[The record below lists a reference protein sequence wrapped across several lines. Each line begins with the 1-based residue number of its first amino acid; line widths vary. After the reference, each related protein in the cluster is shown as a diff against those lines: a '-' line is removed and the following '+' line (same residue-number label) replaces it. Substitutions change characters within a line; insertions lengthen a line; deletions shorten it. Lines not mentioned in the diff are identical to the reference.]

1 VRASAVTVLRK
12 ASTLAV
18 VLSASDGTRHS
29 LEGAF
34 SSGRRASS
42 AGTGDAT
49 VGAGD
54 SGRGTSVNQEC
65 LARRDGAGNLIV

>member
-1 VRASAVTVLRK
+1 VLSK
-12 ASTLAV
+12 ASTLAVV

-29 LEGAF
+29 LKGAF